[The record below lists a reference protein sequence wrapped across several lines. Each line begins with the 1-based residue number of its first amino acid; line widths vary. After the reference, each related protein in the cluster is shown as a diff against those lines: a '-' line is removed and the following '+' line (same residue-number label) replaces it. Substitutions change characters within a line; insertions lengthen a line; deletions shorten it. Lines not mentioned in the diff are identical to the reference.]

1 MQPFHNFRS
10 LMATLLKKK
19 KLILKPKFIAK
30 WWKYLPGPGICLSSR
45 FIIIFSCFNSPYRA
59 TKLQKNIQ
67 SSRHLWFMMITEF
80 SLFGGLSPVT
90 TILTPN
96 IISVH
101 WERKIIISDLTQISS
116 SKIQTRSSIAIRKL
130 ISSQRTSINGKFI
143 FILSSMIFW
152 LLHKRRYTI
161 SSSVARR
168 HKLILG
174 KLTRILDSTF
184 PNVYFLVILVREN
197 FVFNLFLTV
206 NKKHVLEQKKS
217 ARNINLSWSQNIFR
231 FETNSVV

>member
-1 MQPFHNFRS
+1 
-10 LMATLLKKK
+10 MATLLKKKK
-19 KLILKPKFIAK
+19 KLILKPKFLAK

-101 WERKIIISDLTQISS
+101 WERKIIISGLTQISSS

-130 ISSQRTSINGKFI
+130 ISSQRTSINAKFI

-152 LLHKRRYTI
+152 LLHKKKVYYI
-161 SSSVARR
+161 SIS
-168 HKLILG
+168 G
-174 KLTRILDSTF
+174 
-184 PNVYFLVILVREN
+184 E
-197 FVFNLFLTV
+197 
-206 NKKHVLEQKKS
+206 
-217 ARNINLSWSQNIFR
+217 
-231 FETNSVV
+231 ET

>member
-1 MQPFHNFRS
+1 
-10 LMATLLKKK
+10 MATLLKKKK
-19 KLILKPKFIAK
+19 KLILKPKFVAK

-152 LLHKRRYTI
+152 LLHKKKVYYI
-161 SSSVARR
+161 SISGEETSIDPE
-168 HKLILG
+168 KTNKNLG
-174 KLTRILDSTF
+174 QHIPRC
-184 PNVYFLVILVREN
+184 
-197 FVFNLFLTV
+197 LFSC
-206 NKKHVLEQKKS
+206 HIS
-217 ARNINLSWSQNIFR
+217 
-231 FETNSVV
+231 